1 MGSRVTGKNGKS
13 IDTVEEVMKPL
24 IEYALELVLVVL
36 CIVVPL
42 YAKDGYNGIGDAKFA
57 VYRAILLRGFSVLL
71 VMAGIYAAFHIRE
84 IARWRVSITD
94 YFVLA
99 YLVLTLVSIISGG
112 FYDTALWGYAGWN
125 MGFMAQFSF
134 VLLYFFLSRFGKQYR
149 SVLASLCTAA
159 FGVFLLGI
167 LHRLQIDPFG
177 FYDGLEDYQKAQFLS
192 TLGQATWYASFLI
205 VVLPVGIAF
214 YLYAKS
220 NRMQVVSGIFTW
232 IGFCTLVTQNS
243 DSAYFAAAGFMLVFM
258 WDAVKK
264 RERLLRYLS
273 VMVMFLAAG
282 KAMYFLMQLNP
293 NPALKY
299 DFVTDL
305 VLSSAFTWVLLALC
319 VAAYGVLFFYGKGKA
334 YPLRQI
340 LWVRNGIY
348 IMAGLMVVVVVL
360 LIYLNAKGLLPEA
373 IAGKISA
380 ASYMNWGN
388 DWGNGRGKAWMF
400 GAKVFMEASPVNK
413 LFGVGP
419 DCFSS
424 YTAANYPEEVR
435 LLWGGLTLTNVH
447 NEWFNIIINAGL
459 LGGAAYIGIFVS
471 AFLRFVKRRGKN
483 LLLTGIAASIISY
496 IAYNFFCYQQV
507 LCTPFIFMLMGIGEY
522 FVREQGDKE
531 IQIAVDKTGF
541 PA

>member
-1 MGSRVTGKNGKS
+1 MGSRMAGKNEKS
-13 IDTVEEVMKPL
+13 IGTAEEIMKTL

-36 CIVVPL
+36 CVVVPL

-57 VYRAILLRGFSVLL
+57 AYRAILMRGFSVLL
-71 VMAGIYAAFHIRE
+71 IMAGIYAAFQIRE
-84 IARWRVSITD
+84 IAQWRISVTD

-99 YLVLTLVSIISGG
+99 YFVLTLASIISGG

-149 SVLASLCTAA
+149 SVLVALCVSSA
-159 FGVFLLGI
+159 GVFLLGI
-167 LHRLQIDPFG
+167 LHRLQIDPIG

-205 VVLPVGIAF
+205 VVLPIGIAF

-220 NRMQVVSGIFTW
+220 NRMQIVGGIFTW

-243 DSAYFAAAGFMLVFM
+243 DSAYFAAAGFMLVFL

-273 VMVMFLAAG
+273 VVVMFLAAG
-282 KAMYFLMQLNP
+282 KAMYFLMRLNP
-293 NPALKY
+293 NPALEF
-299 DFVTDL
+299 DFVTNL

-319 VAAYGVLFFYGKGKA
+319 VAAYGALLSYGKGKV
-334 YPLRQI
+334 YPLRRM

-348 IMAGLMVVVVVL
+348 ILTGLMIAAVVL
-360 LIYLNAKGLLPEA
+360 LIYLNARGLLPEA
-373 IAGKISA
+373 IAGKMGE
-380 ASYMNWGN
+380 ASYMKWGN

-400 GAKVFMEASPVNK
+400 GAKVFREANPVIK

-424 YTAANYPEEVR
+424 YTAANYQEEIR
-435 LLWGGLTLTNVH
+435 LFWGGLTLTNVH
-447 NEWFNIIINAGL
+447 NEWFNVIINAGL

-471 AFLRFVKRRGKN
+471 AFLRFAKRRGEN

-496 IAYNFFCYQQV
+496 MAYNFFCYQQV
-507 LCTPFIFMLMGIGEY
+507 LCTPFIFILMGTGEY
-522 FVREQGDKE
+522 LVREQGDKE